1 MSEAGDAPAENS
13 AKLSDARQRLVAR
26 FLTAVRDDQLAR
38 AQTMLDAEPMLVHD
52 SILIAAAVGDAGVV
66 RTFLAADTSLATDT
80 IPPDHTEPIIY
91 AVYAGLKRALGVTI
105 DAQLDVVRASLDA
118 GASANASVPLPDV
131 SDRIPV
137 LYFPCVANAVAVAR
151 LLLERGA
158 NPTDGESVYH
168 AAQHDHRECL
178 TLLQEFGADLSRGPA
193 QFGNTPLHFLAAHR
207 ATNPLSP
214 KVVRGMQW
222 LLEHGA
228 DPNVASYGAHQ
239 GHPRARPG
247 ETPLQRAAAAGHGEP
262 VIRML
267 VLHGADISA
276 RRADG
281 AAAYALAVRAGN
293 ASAAEYLASVGADST
308 LLTPIDQLLGACAT
322 VDEASARAIAAA
334 HPGIIDTL
342 LPAEREALGLAVTD
356 DRLDVVQ
363 LMVSLGWPLTQE
375 GEWGGTP
382 LHWAAWNGRVAMVTL
397 LLAHG
402 APVNLRDTRYGSSP
416 VGWVSHGSLH
426 CDRGNDADYPAI
438 VHLLLDAGATRAE
451 SFNQWNESPE
461 SMARPS
467 VVLAL
472 KERGFTD

>member
-1 MSEAGDAPAENS
+1 MSGADEAPAGNS
-13 AKLSDARQRLVAR
+13 AEVSDARQRLVAR
-26 FLTAVRDDQLAR
+26 FLTAVRDNQIAR
-38 AQTMLDAEPMLVHD
+38 AQTMLDAEPTLAHD
-52 SILIAAAVGDAGVV
+52 SILIAAAVGDAAAV
-66 RTFLAADTSLATDT
+66 RTLLAADKSLATHT
-80 IPPDHTEPIIY
+80 APPDHTEPIIY
-91 AVYAGLKRALGVTI
+91 AVYADLKRALGVTI
-105 DAQLDVVRASLDA
+105 DAQLDVVRALLDA
-118 GASANASVPLPDV
+118 GASSNASVPLPDV
-131 SDRIPV
+131 SDRIPA
-137 LYFPCVANAVAVAR
+137 LYFPCVANAVAIAR
-151 LLLERGA
+151 LLLEHRA

-178 TLLQEFGADLSRGPA
+178 KLLQEFGADLSRGPA

-228 DPNVASYGAHQ
+228 DPNVASYGNHEGQPQAQ
-239 GHPRARPG
+239 TG
-247 ETPLQRAAAAGHGEP
+247 ETPLQRAAASGHREP
-262 VIRML
+262 VMRML
-267 VLHGADISA
+267 VAHGADVNA

-281 AAAYALAVRAGN
+281 ATAYTLAVRAGN
-293 ASAAEYLASVGADST
+293 TSAAAYLVSVGADSIA
-308 LLTPIDQLLGACAT
+308 LTPIDQLLGACTT
-322 VDEASARAIAAA
+322 VNEALARAIVAA
-334 HPGIIDTL
+334 HSGIIDTL
-342 LPAEREALGLAVTD
+342 LPTERDTLGLAVFD

-382 LHWAAWNGRVAMVTL
+382 LHWAAWNGRVAMVKL

-402 APVNLRDTRYGSSP
+402 APVNIRDTRYGSSP
-416 VGWVSHGSLH
+416 VGWVSHGSQL
-426 CDRGNDADYPAI
+426 CDRGNDDDYPAI

-467 VVLAL
+467 VVVAL